1 MLLPA
6 IILSLLASAAPE
18 QPGPS
23 SPILVTGHAWAP
35 FISPMG
41 EPFRSR
47 APGDD
52 TLRSWFVQADRN
64 RDGVLIPAEMQADAE
79 RFFAALDAD
88 RSGEILPEEITAY
101 EWKLVPEVQL
111 NSEWRRARGEAAPAK
126 APKRPVPYD
135 AYALHGGARYALLNL
150 PQPVAAADSDFDRA
164 VTLTEFR
171 NAAELR
177 FQLLDRA
184 GDRQLSWADL
194 EALRPPLATKA
205 RRSKA
210 RKGEPDK
217 RLAVPVPLGD

>member
-1 MLLPA
+1 MAFSAL
-6 IILSLLASAAPE
+6 ILALAAQAAEPD
-18 QPGPS
+18 
-23 SPILVTGHAWAP
+23 PITVTTRRWAP

-47 APGDD
+47 AAGDD

-64 RDGVLIPAEMQADAE
+64 RDGMLTPAEMQADAE

-88 RSGEILPEEITAY
+88 RSGQILPEEITAY
-101 EWKLVPEVQL
+101 EWKLVPEVQV

-135 AYALHGGARYALLNL
+135 AYALHGGARYALLNM
-150 PQPVAAADSDFDRA
+150 PQPVAAADADFDRS
-164 VTLTEFR
+164 VTLAEFR

-205 RRSKA
+205 RRSRP
-210 RKGEPDK
+210 RKGEPDA